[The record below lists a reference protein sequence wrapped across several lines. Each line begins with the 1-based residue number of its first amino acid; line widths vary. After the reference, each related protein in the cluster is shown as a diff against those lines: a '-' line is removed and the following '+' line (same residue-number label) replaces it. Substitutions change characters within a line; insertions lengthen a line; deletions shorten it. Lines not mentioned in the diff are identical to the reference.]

1 MKFLFEFVSCC
12 VPVNMS
18 RIENPEATEAPGPK
32 EMRSMTPITTRK
44 HRRRKRSALLP
55 SAAKLAADWK
65 PSLGAISEDKVVLVV
80 MEREKSDE
88 QTAESERSVK
98 RKSGSRDGESRG
110 VHGRNNSNDFSL
122 RRSPAAIPVV
132 IPAFSPT
139 PFLF

>member
-18 RIENPEATEAPGPK
+18 RIENPEETEAAASK
-32 EMRSMTPITTRK
+32 EMRTLAPITTRK

-55 SAAKLAADWK
+55 SAAAKLAADWK

-80 MEREKSDE
+80 MEREKSDD
-88 QTAESERSVK
+88 QAAELERSVK
-98 RKSGSRDGESRG
+98 RKSGSRDGESR
-110 VHGRNNSNDFSL
+110 VHGRKNSNDFSL
-122 RRSPAAIPVV
+122 RQNPSAIPVV
-132 IPAFSPT
+132 IPAFSPA

>member
-1 MKFLFEFVSCC
+1 MKFLFEFVSCF

-18 RIENPEATEAPGPK
+18 RMENPDASVAPSA
-32 EMRSMTPITTRK
+32 EEIRSLAPITPRK
-44 HRRRKRSALLP
+44 HRRRKRGALLS
-55 SAAKLAADWK
+55 SAAKLADDWK

-80 MEREKSDE
+80 MEREKSDDR
-88 QTAESERSVK
+88 TTESERSVK
-98 RKSGSRDGESRG
+98 RKSGSRDGEARG
-110 VHGRNNSNDFSL
+110 VRERTNSSDF

>member
-18 RIENPEATEAPGPK
+18 RIDNPEETEAAGSK
-32 EMRSMTPITTRK
+32 EMRSLPPITTRK

-55 SAAKLAADWK
+55 SAAAKLAADWK

-88 QTAESERSVK
+88 QTTELERSVK
-98 RKSGSRDGESRG
+98 RKSRSRDGESRG
-110 VHGRNNSNDFSL
+110 VHGRNNSNDFRYVNVFVS
-122 RRSPAAIPVV
+122 S
-132 IPAFSPT
+132 
-139 PFLF
+139 

>member
-1 MKFLFEFVSCC
+1 
-12 VPVNMS
+12 MS

-55 SAAKLAADWK
+55 SAANWK

-80 MEREKSDE
+80 LEREKSDE

>member
-18 RIENPEATEAPGPK
+18 RLEIPEATAAPGVE
-32 EMRSMTPITTRK
+32 EMKSLAPITTRK
-44 HRRRKRSALLP
+44 HRRRKRGALLP

-65 PSLGAISEDKVVLVV
+65 PSLGAISEDKVVLVLR
-80 MEREKSDE
+80 EREKSDD

-98 RKSGSRDGESRG
+98 RKSGSRDGEARG
-110 VHGRNNSNDFSL
+110 VNGRSNSNDF
-122 RRSPAAIPVV
+122 RRSPASIPVV